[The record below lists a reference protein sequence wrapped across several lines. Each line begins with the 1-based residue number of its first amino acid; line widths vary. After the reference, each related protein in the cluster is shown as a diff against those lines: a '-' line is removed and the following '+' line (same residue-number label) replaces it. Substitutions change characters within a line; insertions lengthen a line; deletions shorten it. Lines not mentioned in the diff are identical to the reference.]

1 MCGSSSQQ
9 PGTFNQGGITSSLKF
24 PFYNHIEDN
33 VEFGLGG
40 GGGGGG
46 GGWGVEWG
54 GEELKKEVFFF
65 NS

>member
-1 MCGSSSQQ
+1 MARVTSSQQ

-40 GGGGGG
+40 GGGGG
-46 GGWGVEWG
+46 WGVDG
-54 GEELKKEVFFF
+54 GREELKKEVFFF